1 MRKIAENYK
10 LPYYTLS
17 PTYSVCKHHGYISGE
32 HFTCPEC
39 GEPAEVYSRITG
51 YYRPVQNWNAGKTQ
65 EYKERKEYVIDHSVL
80 KHNGPIEETAPKA
93 EEHTA
98 KNGEH
103 EGKVHAGARAM
114 LFATPTC
121 PNCRIACSYLDKAG
135 FKYEKLMAGDN
146 VELALNYGV
155 KQAPT
160 LVITDGESFEKFAG
174 AGAIKEFLNTQA

>member
-1 MRKIAENYK
+1 M
-10 LPYYTLS
+10 
-17 PTYSVCKHHGYISGE
+17 
-32 HFTCPEC
+32 
-39 GEPAEVYSRITG
+39 
-51 YYRPVQNWNAGKTQ
+51 QNWNAGKTQ

-103 EGKVHAGARAM
+103 EGRSPRRRESDALRNADLPQLPHRLLLSRQGRFQVW
-114 LFATPTC
+114 
-121 PNCRIACSYLDKAG
+121 
-135 FKYEKLMAGDN
+135 KLMAGDN

-160 LVITDGESFEKFAG
+160 LVITDGRALRSSRARVRSR
-174 AGAIKEFLNTQA
+174 NS

>member
-1 MRKIAENYK
+1 
-10 LPYYTLS
+10 
-17 PTYSVCKHHGYISGE
+17 
-32 HFTCPEC
+32 
-39 GEPAEVYSRITG
+39 
-51 YYRPVQNWNAGKTQ
+51 
-65 EYKERKEYVIDHSVL
+65 
-80 KHNGPIEETAPKA
+80 
-93 EEHTA
+93 
-98 KNGEH
+98 
-103 EGKVHAGARAM
+103 M

-174 AGAIKEFLNTQA
+174 AGAIKEFLNAQA